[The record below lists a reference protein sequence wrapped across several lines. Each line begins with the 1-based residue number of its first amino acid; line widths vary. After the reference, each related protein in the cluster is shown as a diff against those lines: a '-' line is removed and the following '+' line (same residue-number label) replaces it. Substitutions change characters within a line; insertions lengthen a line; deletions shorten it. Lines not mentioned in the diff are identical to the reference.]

1 VRGQVGLD
9 PITKGG
15 KVLVVEDN
23 YFFVEL
29 LKDTLARLGC
39 EVFVARGG
47 LEALDL
53 AWKHQPDLILLDVIL
68 PEEDGFA
75 VAQILRG
82 NERTKEVPIIF
93 VTARVELEDRKRGAS
108 LGAVDYITKP
118 LHPADVLMRVR
129 RTLLRLK
136 LPSLA
141 SRLALTAKA
150 REVLAGRRLAP
161 ALHEKLR
168 LFDGRRTLDS
178 ILAASEDDVELL
190 EFAVRLLRT
199 GMAAVA
205 GEGAAGGE
213 GAGRLSSG
221 GPGAS

>member
-1 VRGQVGLD
+1 MGLD

-29 LKDTLARLGC
+29 LKDTLAQLGC

-53 AWKHQPDLILLDVIL
+53 VWKHQPDLILMDVIL

-82 NERTKEVPIIF
+82 NERTKGVPIIF

-108 LGAVDYITKP
+108 LGGVDYITKP

-129 RTLLRLK
+129 RALLRLQ

-161 ALHEKLR
+161 ELHEKLR
-168 LFDGRRTLDS
+168 LFDGRRTLES
-178 ILAASEDDVELL
+178 ILAAREDDVELL

-205 GEGAAGGE
+205 GV
-213 GAGRLSSG
+213 GRLSSG

>member
-1 VRGQVGLD
+1 MGLD

-53 AWKHQPDLILLDVIL
+53 AWTHQPDLILLDVIL

-82 NERTKEVPIIF
+82 NERTEGVPIIF

-108 LGAVDYITKP
+108 LGGVDYITKP

-129 RTLLRLK
+129 RALLRLQ

-161 ALHEKLR
+161 ELNEKLR
-168 LFDGRRTLDS
+168 LFDGRRTLES
-178 ILAASEDDVELL
+178 ILAAREDDVELL

-205 GEGAAGGE
+205 GV
-213 GAGRLSSG
+213 GRLSSG

>member
-1 VRGQVGLD
+1 MGLD
-9 PITKGG
+9 PITRGG

-29 LKDTLARLGC
+29 LKAAVARLGC
-39 EVFVARGG
+39 EVFVARSGI
-47 LEALDL
+47 EALDL

-75 VAQILRG
+75 VAQILRA
-82 NERTKEVPIIF
+82 NERTKGVPIIF
-93 VTARVELEDRKRGAS
+93 VTARVELEDRKRGTS

-118 LHPADVLMRVR
+118 YRPSDVLRRVR
-129 RTLLRLK
+129 RALLRGQ

-150 REVLAGRRLAP
+150 REVMVGLRLAP
-161 ALHEKLR
+161 ELREKLR
-168 LFDGRRTLDS
+168 LFDGHRTLES
-178 ILAASEDDVELL
+178 ILAAREDDLELL

-205 GEGAAGGE
+205 GEGP
-213 GAGRLSSG
+213 GRLSSE